1 MTTSSLLPHL
11 IDELVKSF
19 NVDRET
25 ATAQATIEDLGLDSL
40 ALLELITRYED
51 EYDVELMEVAEGQ
64 LGTTST
70 LADICAVLEK
80 VLPGAHPAAQRAG
93 GLV

>member
-1 MTTSSLLPHL
+1 MTSSLFPQLT
-11 IDELVKSF
+11 DELVKSF

-25 ATAQATIEDLGLDSL
+25 ATETATIEDLGLDSL

-51 EYDVELMEVAEGQ
+51 EYDVELMAVAEDR

-70 LADICAVLEK
+70 LAEICAVLEQ
-80 VLPGAHPAAQRAG
+80 VLPGAREDAQPAGEPA
-93 GLV
+93 